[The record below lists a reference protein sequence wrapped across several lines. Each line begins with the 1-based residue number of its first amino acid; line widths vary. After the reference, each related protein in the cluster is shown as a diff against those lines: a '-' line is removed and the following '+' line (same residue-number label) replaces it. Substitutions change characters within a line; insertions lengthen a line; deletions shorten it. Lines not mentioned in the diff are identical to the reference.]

1 MFLRRNMS
9 KRCDMV
15 KCFRDGIN
23 RPDSGKQLFH
33 QQKSLPNI
41 EIQKLRED
49 NGL

>member
-1 MFLRRNMS
+1 MWNGEMLRG
-9 KRCDMV
+9 
-15 KCFRDGIN
+15 GIN
-23 RPDSGKQLFH
+23 RQDSGKQLFH